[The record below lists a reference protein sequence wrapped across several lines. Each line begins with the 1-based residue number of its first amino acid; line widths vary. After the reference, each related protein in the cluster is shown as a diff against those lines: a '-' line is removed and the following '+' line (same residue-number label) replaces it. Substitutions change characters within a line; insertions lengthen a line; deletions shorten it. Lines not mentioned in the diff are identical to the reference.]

1 MSVRSS
7 GIRFSALV
15 LYVLLGL
22 YSSTSS
28 AQEKKNLR
36 VVFTGLA
43 WNSELPFR
51 VALARGFF
59 KGQGLEIQ
67 PIFVRG
73 GPAALAAL
81 SSGEVDFA
89 EIGGAQ
95 AIMRSRARGLD
106 GVIIGAISNA
116 TNYQIVGSKS
126 TRTLDDM
133 KGKIVGVTGAGA
145 FSDFA
150 MRIFLRRKGIDPDRD
165 VTLRAIGGSN
175 LRAGA
180 LEKGLVAAAPFAPDD
195 TVRLTRLGFP
205 MLANLSDTL
214 VIPQT
219 ILTSRVDFLEKNPE
233 TSKRFLK
240 ALILGI
246 QLAKFNKD
254 DAIKAGFEA
263 KLQGEIELVNQAYDL
278 YAPALSGDLSVNV
291 PGLQFML
298 DEDKRNGLVDGK
310 FTLERVVN
318 DKTLKLA
325 QQELRA
331 EGRLKP

>member
-106 GVIIGAISNA
+106 SVIIGAISNA

-180 LEKGLVAAAPFAPDD
+180 LEKGIVAAAPFAPDD

-214 VIPQT
+214 IIPQT

-246 QLAKFNKD
+246 QLAKFNKA
-254 DAIKAGFEA
+254 DAIKAGFDA